1 MTTDGPARARRVAE
15 GIDFGK
21 LPLPMSPP
29 ASVVKAAL
37 PGLGR
42 RPLVIPGPLNR
53 AIDFTGK
60 YLPSPRP
67 DAHVQMDAQPG
78 HPERRPCG
86 PTTCQRPGAS
96 PGFVPSPRK

>member
-1 MTTDGPARARRVAE
+1 VRARRVAE

-37 PGLGR
+37 RGLGR
-42 RPLVIPGPLNR
+42 RPLVIPGPLNK

-60 YLPSPRP
+60 YLAPCRAQTLMFGWTPSR
-67 DAHVQMDAQPG
+67 ATQNGG
-78 HPERRPCG
+78 HAC
-86 PTTCQRPGAS
+86 
-96 PGFVPSPRK
+96 